1 MKPLPK
7 DLVDVVS
14 RVMQGANPV
23 VKESVAKDAAHM
35 ARLRT
40 NAYIGDGSEATV
52 NKAHQANIKKHGE
65 KVAKAIHTNA
75 DHEAAHNATSVGSAG
90 HKVHNDFVK
99 NHLGGHGSAA
109 HKDYH
114 KHMEKKYMDSISE
127 GYVLAEEQV
136 IMESEIA
143 KSSANLTAHMID
155 HNIGEGSHAAVKM
168 AHQAN
173 IKKHGAEVANAIHA
187 NASHEAHHNV
197 GTTGDGKL
205 HDESKNAHKSF
216 VKTHLGGHG
225 SAAHKAYHKH
235 MEANHTSS
243 LSHPEGR
250 GVNENYE
257 CVNKPEAGEPTA
269 NHGSADRGNPGD
281 VVPPLQGS
289 SNTDK
294 FYMAPNATIMH
305 HTEGKGTVLATYGEG
320 VDQVAEVMFKESL
333 KRIPVWELEPVEE

>member
-99 NHLGGHGSAA
+99 NHLGGHGSAG

-127 GYVLAEEQV
+127 GYVLT
-136 IMESEIA
+136 ESEVA

-155 HNIGEGSHAAVKM
+155 HNIGEGSHAAVKT

-187 NASHEAHHNV
+187 NASHEAGHNV
-197 GTTGDGKL
+197 GSNGDG
-205 HDESKNAHKSF
+205 NFAAHAKKAHNSF

-225 SAAHKAYHKH
+225 SATHKAYHKH

-250 GVNENYE
+250 GVNENYVLAEEVE
-257 CVNKPEAGEPTA
+257 CVNKPEAEEPTA
-269 NHGSADRGNPGD
+269 NHGAAEAGNAGD
-281 VVPPLQGS
+281 KTPPTQGS
-289 SNTDK
+289 SDTTK
-294 FYMAPNATIMH
+294 FYMAPNAQVMH
-305 HTEGKGTVLATYGEG
+305 AKEGKGNVLATMGEG
-320 VDQVAEVMFKESL
+320 VDAVAEVMFKESL

>member
-14 RVMQGANPV
+14 RVMQGAHPV

-99 NHLGGHGSAA
+99 NHLGGHGSAG

-127 GYVLAEEQV
+127 GYVLTEE
-136 IMESEIA
+136 E
-143 KSSANLTAHMID
+143 
-155 HNIGEGSHAAVKM
+155 
-168 AHQAN
+168 
-173 IKKHGAEVANAIHA
+173 
-187 NASHEAHHNV
+187 
-197 GTTGDGKL
+197 
-205 HDESKNAHKSF
+205 
-216 VKTHLGGHG
+216 
-225 SAAHKAYHKH
+225 
-235 MEANHTSS
+235 
-243 LSHPEGR
+243 
-250 GVNENYE
+250 E
-257 CVNKPEAGEPTA
+257 CVNKPEAEEPTA
-269 NHGSADRGNPGD
+269 NHGAAEAGNAGD
-281 VVPPLQGS
+281 KTPPTQGS
-289 SNTDK
+289 SDTTK
-294 FYMAPNATIMH
+294 FYMAPNAQVMH
-305 HTEGKGTVLATYGEG
+305 AKEGKGNVLATMGEG
-320 VDQVAEVMFKESL
+320 VDEVAEVMFKESL